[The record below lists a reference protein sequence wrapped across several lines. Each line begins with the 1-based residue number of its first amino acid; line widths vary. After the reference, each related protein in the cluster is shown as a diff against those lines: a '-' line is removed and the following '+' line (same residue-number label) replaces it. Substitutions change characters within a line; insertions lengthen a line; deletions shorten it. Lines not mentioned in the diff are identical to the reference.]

1 MDNNDPS
8 LETGQLNKTDT
19 ETIQDLQEA
28 SIETEDPVKC
38 SIEFDSRAVSN
49 PGIESLALNNQ
60 SDVSGNPPEKPQNKN
75 RWLKRLII
83 LICFLAFGAIGLT
96 QSPRAS
102 IVCQGCH
109 EMKPEIAT
117 WQVSGHAKI
126 ACIQCHT
133 EINAAHFAQLIHFTK
148 KYYLPIQVKEPVS
161 NSVCENCHSQNRT
174 VTPRGDLIVP
184 HQKHEKEGI
193 ACVTCHIGVAHGK
206 IAERQETIDGD
217 FSRWDDATARQN
229 MAWQYKTISMT
240 ECLNCHKEKNG
251 PQNCESCHSRIV
263 PPSSHQS
270 KEWVQN
276 GLHGQEA
283 FKDLDSCNE
292 CHSYSLNLVRVQNSD
307 KVISYAR
314 SNSFCVQCHSKK
326 PVSHTQKPFMHGTR
340 ASQDQRGCLVC
351 HEKTVTKKANVATK
365 TVCISCHKQQHSL
378 PKFHPVPIQSGTGP
392 VASCYKCHAQKN
404 CTKCHK

>member
-8 LETGQLNKTDT
+8 LENEQLNKDDT
-19 ETIQDLQEA
+19 KTSYASQKAAFETVDPGECNTQLEIEA
-28 SIETEDPVKC
+28 K
-38 SIEFDSRAVSN
+38 AN
-49 PGIESLALNNQ
+49 PGVEAVFFDDQ
-60 SDVSGNPPEKPQNKN
+60 MTVSENPPDVYYPKKK
-75 RWLKRLII
+75 WLKRLII
-83 LICFLAFGAIGLT
+83 FLCFLAFGSIGLT

-102 IVCQGCH
+102 IICQGCH

-133 EINAAHFAQLIHFTK
+133 EVNVAHFAQLIHFTQ

-184 HQKHEKEGI
+184 HQKHEKDGVE
-193 ACVTCHIGVAHGK
+193 CVSCHIGVAHGK

-217 FSRWDDATARQN
+217 FNRWNDVTARQN

-240 ECLNCHKEKNG
+240 ECLDCHKQKNG
-251 PQNCESCHSRIV
+251 PQNCEACHSRIV
-263 PPSSHQS
+263 PPASHQS

-283 FKDLDSCNE
+283 FKNIDSCNE
-292 CHSYSLNLVRVQNSD
+292 CHSNSLNLVRVQNDD

-314 SNSFCVQCHSKK
+314 SNSFCVECHSKK
-326 PVSHTQKPFMHGTR
+326 PAFHTQQPFLHGTR
-340 ASQDQRGCLVC
+340 ATQDQRGCLVC
-351 HEKTVTKKANVATK
+351 HEKTISKKANVATK
-365 TVCISCHKQQHSL
+365 TVCISCHKQKHDL
-378 PKFHPVPIQSGTGP
+378 PKFHPIPLQNVVGP
-392 VASCYKCHAQKN
+392 NEICYKCHSQNK
-404 CTKCHK
+404 CLKCHK